1 MSDGEKFTYGI
12 SLIVVVTLV
21 GMLLHS
27 MWISN
32 WDQVGKLVVAILINS
47 IISWIGYGLMLRT
60 NALPYFLS
68 VVGSLILLL
77 YLFS

>member
-1 MSDGEKFTYGI
+1 MSDGEKFTHGI
-12 SLIVVVTLV
+12 SVIVVVTLV
-21 GMLLHS
+21 VMLFHS

-60 NALPYFLS
+60 NAFPYFLS
-68 VVGSLILLL
+68 VVGSIILLL
-77 YLFS
+77 YMFS